1 MSHHEGSS
9 IAELYRLLGR
19 RMYGTAWRMLQNRE
33 EAEDAVQDAFLALH
47 RATLAL
53 DPDES
58 AAWLHRTLTNRCI
71 DRLRHRGRWHEEAL
85 PDDLPPSGPR
95 PLKAEWMDLERA
107 VAKLPP
113 RARLVFLLHDVEGFK
128 HGEVAGLLEISEG
141 ASKSQLFRARDLLR
155 RALVATPEAAS

>member
-1 MSHHEGSS
+1 
-9 IAELYRLLGR
+9 
-19 RMYGTAWRMLQNRE
+19 MYGTAWRMLQNRE

-47 RATLAL
+47 RASIEL
-53 DPDES
+53 DADET

-85 PDDLPPSGPR
+85 PEELPPAGPR
-95 PLKAEWMDLERA
+95 AVRAEWMDLERA

-113 RARLVFLLHDVEGFK
+113 RARLVFLLHDVEGFR
-128 HGEVAGLLEISEG
+128 HEEVANLLEISEG

-155 RALVATPEAAS
+155 RALVAPPGVVS

>member
-1 MSHHEGSS
+1 
-9 IAELYRLLGR
+9 
-19 RMYGTAWRMLQNRE
+19 MYGTAWRMLQSRE

-47 RATLAL
+47 RAGVQL

-85 PDDLPPSGPR
+85 PEDLPPSGPR
-95 PLKAEWMDLERA
+95 PLRAEWMDLERA

-113 RARLVFLLHDVEGFK
+113 RARLVFLLHDVEGFR
-128 HGEVAGLLEISEG
+128 HEEVASLLEITAG

-155 RALVATPEAAS
+155 RALVPQAEVAS